1 MSSLSGIA
9 CPVCHGERFRPVW
22 RNLPELRFGLSDR
35 FSVQRCVACDTH
47 MTQPLPVRTY
57 LTELYERHYLPAEYV
72 PPDRRAIA
80 VQVEALRAGQTD
92 LLNCWRSQ
100 RSTEVPAL
108 FYQPETAEFF
118 ADCRTILDVG
128 AYTGENMLWLT
139 AGGWTVIGV
148 EPNRRAAS
156 VAQQLGHSVRSAYLE
171 DCHLPDAAFDAA
183 YLSQVIEHLLEP
195 QKMLA
200 ELRRILRPGGR
211 LLLTT
216 PNVHSLWRYVFG
228 PYWINWHTPFHVYHF
243 HVRALRRMVEGMGFT
258 TLYLRTRTPVFWL
271 LLSIRALRDD
281 LLYHRPYKRLFEPLQ
296 PAVARWL
303 KRLLQLEEAKWEGD
317 CIIGIFER
325 TG

>member
-1 MSSLSGIA
+1 MSSLNGVA
-9 CPVCHGERFRPVW
+9 CPVCRGERFRPVW

-35 FSVQRCVACDTH
+35 FSVRRCAACDTH
-47 MTQPLPVRTY
+47 VTHPLPVQAY
-57 LTELYERHYLPAEYV
+57 LNELYETHYLPAEYV
-72 PPDRRAIA
+72 PPDRRAIVA
-80 VQVEALRAGQTD
+80 QIEALRTGQTD
-92 LLNCWRSQ
+92 LLNRWRSE
-100 RSTEVPAL
+100 RSTQIPAI
-108 FYQPETAEFF
+108 FYQPGTAEFF

-128 AYTGENMLWLT
+128 AYTGEDMLWLE

-148 EPNRRAAS
+148 EPNHRAAS
-156 VAQQLGHSVRSAYLE
+156 VAQQLGCSVRSTYLE
-171 DCHLPDAAFDAA
+171 DCHFPDAAFDAA
-183 YLSQVIEHLLEP
+183 YLSQVMEHLLEP

-211 LLLTT
+211 LLLMT

-228 PYWINWHTPFHVYHF
+228 PYWINWHTPFHIYHF
-243 HVRALRRMVEGMGFT
+243 HMRALRRMVEEIGFT

-281 LLYHRPYKRLFEPLQ
+281 LLYHRPHKRLYGPLQ
-296 PAVARWL
+296 PAVTRRLDWL
-303 KRLLQLEEAKWEGD
+303 LRFEEARHEGD